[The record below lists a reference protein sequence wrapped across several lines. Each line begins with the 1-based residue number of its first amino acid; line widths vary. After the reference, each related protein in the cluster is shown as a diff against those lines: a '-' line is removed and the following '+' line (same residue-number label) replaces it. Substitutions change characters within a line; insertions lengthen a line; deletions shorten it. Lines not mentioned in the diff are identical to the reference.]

1 MLIIRVLIFFVMV
14 FMVSTVVTYNLSKN
28 MMFVTIQAKNQVI
41 ENQNQSIQMLIEQN
55 SKLEIVN
62 TELKEIVKGGIKS
75 GCLKNSV
82 SNNQL

>member
-1 MLIIRVLIFFVMV
+1 MIRVAIFFVMV
-14 FMVSTVVTYNLSKN
+14 FMVSSVVTYNLSKN

-41 ENQNQSIQMLIEQN
+41 ENQNQSIQMLIQQN

-62 TELKEIVKGGIKS
+62 GELKEIVKGGIKT